1 MAFSAFSCLRRK
13 SAGTIDRLQ
22 AEGGCTDGEPIF
34 IACGN
39 PTRNTGKFQR
49 ITFGNERERWTR
61 FSVDS
66 RNSKFTNKEQIAE
79 WIADYGEDSDFVRV
93 RVRGECPRAGSTQLI
108 PSDAVAA
115 CRKFTASGF
124 ESLPVIL
131 AVDVA
136 RFGDDR
142 SVIGV
147 RQGRHFRILA
157 KLRGLDLVA
166 VTQRVI

>member
-39 PTRNTGKFQR
+39 PTRNTGKFAR

-66 RNSKFTNKEQIAE
+66 RNSKFTNKQQIAE
-79 WIADYGEDSDFVRV
+79 WIQDY
-93 RVRGECPRAGSTQLI
+93 
-108 PSDAVAA
+108 
-115 CRKFTASGF
+115 
-124 ESLPVIL
+124 
-131 AVDVA
+131 
-136 RFGDDR
+136 
-142 SVIGV
+142 
-147 RQGRHFRILA
+147 
-157 KLRGLDLVA
+157 
-166 VTQRVI
+166 